1 VRWLIESNWLTRDTT
16 PKQDFPTN
24 IIGMGVVPSPDKYSE
39 VVENFG
45 NLVEPLL
52 HVQMK
57 P

>member
-1 VRWLIESNWLTRDTT
+1 MRWLIESNWLTRDTT